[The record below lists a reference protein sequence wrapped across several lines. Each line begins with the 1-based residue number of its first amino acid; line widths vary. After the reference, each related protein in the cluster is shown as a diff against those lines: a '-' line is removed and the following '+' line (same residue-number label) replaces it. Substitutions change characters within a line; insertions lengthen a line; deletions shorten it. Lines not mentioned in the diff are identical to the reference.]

1 MARSLPARAAKEP
14 DRPTMRSRPWTGKP
28 TTAARGCAMG
38 PMTAARTTSRALL
51 LLTFNQMR
59 RGSYVCPSPL
69 IFPVKF
75 NVLNLSGRPHP
86 EWRHADGLRQVTQVR
101 YDGATG
107 PHGLGEI

>member
-1 MARSLPARAAKEP
+1 MARSLPARAVKDV
-14 DRPTMRSRPWTGKP
+14 DRPTIRSRPCTGKP

-51 LLTFNQMR
+51 LLTFSQIR

-75 NVLNLSGRPHP
+75 SVLKQSGFP
-86 EWRHADGLRQVTQVR
+86 
-101 YDGATG
+101 
-107 PHGLGEI
+107 GEL